1 MFVLSLDH
9 FKLPDTEQQIRKGNW
24 QQKKNLHEELEFRS
38 VLGSRPSIVLKRPH
52 VTPVSGVMMD

>member
-24 QQKKNLHEELEFRS
+24 QQKKNLHEELES
-38 VLGSRPSIVLKRPH
+38 Q
-52 VTPVSGVMMD
+52 VS